1 MANENASPSV
11 SAQIT
16 ELQTLQSQ
24 IRRWRIGAVLAV
36 LLIMGVCAKM
46 IVEAFADLAQEGP
59 AQEEFV
65 KHLANGMKLHVMP
78 TAQKI
83 ASQTASQI
91 VPEVQKEIDKLNERA
106 PEITEAALK
115 ELELLASNL
124 PDRGEMILVKTFG
137 EMMHKREEKLKKQF
151 PEITEQK
158 IATLV
163 NNLVNVAEEQAE
175 EVAAILFADHINSI
189 DRIANNLQAI
199 QKAEAS
205 HITQDIP
212 SWQVGLM
219 LFDLLREEIRPLEVP
234 FGPNTNAAPIKLKK
248 KSATKTK

>member
-1 MANENASPSV
+1 MANENACPSV

-16 ELQTLQSQ
+16 ELQTLQTQ
-24 IRRWRIGAVLAV
+24 IRRWRVGAVFTILI
-36 LLIMGVCAKM
+36 IMGVCAKM
-46 IVEAFADLAQEGP
+46 IVGAFTDLAQEGP
-59 AQEEFV
+59 TQKEFV
-65 KHLANGMKLHVMP
+65 KHLAKGMKEHVIP

-115 ELELLASNL
+115 ELELLATNL
-124 PDRGEMILVKTFG
+124 PDCGEKILIKTFG

-163 NNLVNVAEEQAE
+163 NNLVNVAEEQSE

-199 QKAEAS
+199 QKAEAAN
-205 HITQDIP
+205 ITRDIP

-234 FGPNTNAAPIKLKK
+234 LGPDTNAAPIKLKK
-248 KSATKTK
+248 KSTKK